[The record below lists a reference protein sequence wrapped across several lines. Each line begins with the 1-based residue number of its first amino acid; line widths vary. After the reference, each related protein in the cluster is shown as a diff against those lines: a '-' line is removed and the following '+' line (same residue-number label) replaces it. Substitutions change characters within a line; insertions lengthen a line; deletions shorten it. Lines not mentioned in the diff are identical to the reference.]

1 MQYNNSSFYHSKNGW
16 HYYANASCFSWY
28 RWDEKIDRAIYPCA
42 ASLDL
47 SLADIDTYLIAISND
62 LPDGLSFHAILPDK
76 LKDGQQYKN
85 YWEEEGSQLV
95 IFDVQFSGKGQQKEY
110 GLALMTMLRYLRE
123 KPEIATLFARHY
135 DQWPKHWDTL
145 GILLYIQQ
153 EMKQVA
159 PSPSGQYGHGLMER
173 QCKSFCR
180 NWEEFEF
187 RRVGHQSSSN
197 QITRSTHGGS
207 ASAKEITFKLDQ
219 SNMQFRNQEGGH
231 TPAFKARTF
240 PEFGIDTK
248 VSHSGY

>member
-28 RWDEKIDRAIYPCA
+28 RWDDKIDRAIYPCA

-47 SLADIDTYLIAISND
+47 NEEEIASYLLSIRKQ
-62 LPDGLSFHAILPDK
+62 LPDGLNFKYHFATDK
-76 LKDGQQYKN
+76 DHLK
-85 YWEEEGSQLV
+85 YWQEEGSQLI

-123 KPEIATLFARHY
+123 KPEIVALFARHY
-135 DQWPKHWDTL
+135 AQWPKHWDTL

-173 QCKSFCR
+173 QCKTFCR
-180 NWEEFEF
+180 DWAEFEF
-187 RRVGHQSSSN
+187 RRVGHQSPSN

-219 SNMQFRNQEGGH
+219 SNMQFRDQVGGH
-231 TPAFKARTF
+231 EPGFKARTF
-240 PEFGIDTK
+240 PEFGIDQK